1 MEALHQ
7 HGGVRSEH
15 GHLHPLGPSSSSGC
29 GTFFTPRSRR
39 SWLEPPLQ
47 VCAALRF
54 ASDAGRPRRLR
65 NRFAGVEMWCALIP
79 NVVGEAAPLGGRRT
93 IVPHPPA
100 CLLTAP
106 CARVQASSW
115 SRPPD
120 GRGRGR
126 VHGAGRLFAD
136 SASPCWGASR
146 CQRARRASSSR
157 GSRRAASTMTSN

>member
-1 MEALHQ
+1 MEELHQ

-93 IVPHPPA
+93 IAPHPSA
-100 CLLTAP
+100 CLLTAHVP
-106 CARVQASSW
+106 VCRRARGVGLRMAVDVAGCMGQAGCLRIPPLHAGG
-115 SRPPD
+115 RPD
-120 GRGRGR
+120 VKGRGARAP
-126 VHGAGRLFAD
+126 HAGAGG
-136 SASPCWGASR
+136 P
-146 CQRARRASSSR
+146 RRR
-157 GSRRAASTMTSN
+157 